1 MAALDD
7 VRYIK
12 GVRHGRVW
20 IGVLVRLT
28 PATMISVKKKKPE
41 GKKCDFCRFSV
52 TSKTAIF
59 VII

>member
-1 MAALDD
+1 MFCDHPHWVLMAALDD

-28 PATMISVKKKKPE
+28 PATMISVKKKNLKA
-41 GKKCDFCRFSV
+41 KNV
-52 TSKTAIF
+52 IF
-59 VII
+59 VVFL